1 MTVEFDG
8 VGSCNRFFFAV
19 FYNSSSSHDDNRKY
33 KILVFGE
40 GETGDVIGS
49 VGTAKKKFTIN
60 FGKARG
66 LSFIT
71 VVIIVICLLTGKK
84 YISWKP
90 IKIYQLPT
98 QFCLGNVPDISD
110 AIEVKEVSFKGNV
123 YDFSVDCNAIDKSDI
138 LNIHTYLMVKDYIK

>member
-19 FYNSSSSHDDNRKY
+19 FYNSSSSDDDNRKY

-84 YISWKP
+84 YIS
-90 IKIYQLPT
+90 
-98 QFCLGNVPDISD
+98 
-110 AIEVKEVSFKGNV
+110 
-123 YDFSVDCNAIDKSDI
+123 
-138 LNIHTYLMVKDYIK
+138 

>member
-1 MTVEFDG
+1 MYTIAVEFDG
-8 VGSCNRFFFAV
+8 VGSWNRFFFAG
-19 FYNSSSSHDDNRKY
+19 FDNSLSSHDDNCKY

-40 GETGDVIGS
+40 RQTGHVIGS

-84 YISWKP
+84 YIS
-90 IKIYQLPT
+90 
-98 QFCLGNVPDISD
+98 
-110 AIEVKEVSFKGNV
+110 
-123 YDFSVDCNAIDKSDI
+123 
-138 LNIHTYLMVKDYIK
+138 